1 MTTVSS
7 RVFLANPI
15 HYLNLAN
22 SESVAIKRGKM
33 IYRIM
38 PEPVKYKNT
47 IDPEDPYWDDER
59 NYLELVRRD
68 KLHREGKNPTVVT
81 LRTSEDIK
89 KFLNSL

>member
-7 RVFLANPI
+7 RVFSANPI
-15 HYLNLAN
+15 HYLNLAGK
-22 SESVAIKRGKM
+22 ESVAIKRGKM
-33 IYRIM
+33 LFRIT
-38 PEPVKYKNT
+38 PEPAKYKNT

-68 KLHREGKNPTVVT
+68 KLHAEGKNPVVAT

-89 KFLNSL
+89 NFLNSL